1 MKLRASLA
9 VLALGLSLASCSKK
23 PSGPSREEVLPA
35 LQQEA
40 QVMKTEAEK
49 MDPKL
54 QVTSVWTIAG
64 VDVQEQAGNKAE
76 PYKGTIRFDIATQ
89 TKEWDGTVLNDK
101 KQKSFNYAY
110 VAATKKW
117 MMRP

>member
-1 MKLRASLA
+1 MKATRSLP
-9 VLALGLSLASCSKK
+9 VLALALAVVSCTTK
-23 PSGPSREEVLPA
+23 PKGPTREEVLPA

-40 QVMKTEAEK
+40 QTMKTEAEK

-54 QVTSVWTIAG
+54 QVTSTWTISG
-64 VDVQEQAGNKAE
+64 VEVQEQAGNKVE
-76 PYKGTIRFDIATQ
+76 PFKGAIKFDIETR
-89 TKEWDGTVLNDK
+89 TKEWDGTVLADK

-110 VAATKKW
+110 VAKTKKW

>member
-1 MKLRASLA
+1 MKLRSSLSVFALVVSLA
-9 VLALGLSLASCSKK
+9 ACSRK
-23 PSGPSREEVLPA
+23 PSGPTKEEVLPA

-54 QVTSVWTIAG
+54 QVTSTWTIAG
-64 VDVQEQAGNKAE
+64 VDVTEQAGNQAE

-89 TKEWDGTVLNDK
+89 TKEWDGTVLNDR

-110 VAATKKW
+110 VSATKKW